1 MHYTWFRVLF
11 VSIIAVLLGACVQTT
26 YTPMN
31 RITEQGSLFER
42 RVAFRLTDAFYDT
55 APDCTAI
62 MTTGKR
68 RIGVSDAL
76 EEAVER
82 HLVTRLLR
90 VIGTSQLRLVETQ
103 LGIDMKTKA
112 DRRVFYRQA
121 RCETVVEI
129 ELIEMQ
135 DVYLVLWAQRGLSL
149 RLTMTRVSDEKLLW
163 EARHTAVRADGGL
176 PISIIDLPLSAA
188 RAVWV
193 NRDPEMFASIAEDAV
208 RRMMRTL
215 PSLRGVSRPMNTAR
229 SSGVGW

>member
-1 MHYTWFRVLF
+1 
-11 VSIIAVLLGACVQTT
+11 
-26 YTPMN
+26 
-31 RITEQGSLFER
+31 
-42 RVAFRLTDAFYDT
+42 
-55 APDCTAI
+55 
-62 MTTGKR
+62 
-68 RIGVSDAL
+68 
-76 EEAVER
+76 
-82 HLVTRLLR
+82 
-90 VIGTSQLRLVETQ
+90 
-103 LGIDMKTKA
+103 
-112 DRRVFYRQA
+112 
-121 RCETVVEI
+121 
-129 ELIEMQ
+129 MQ

-149 RLTMTRVSDEKLLW
+149 RLTMTRLSDEKLLW

>member
-1 MHYTWFRVLF
+1 
-11 VSIIAVLLGACVQTT
+11 
-26 YTPMN
+26 
-31 RITEQGSLFER
+31 
-42 RVAFRLTDAFYDT
+42 
-55 APDCTAI
+55 